1 MVEQAGRRIDLVT
14 IDGTHQRTIIM
25 DMLAEPTDVALD
37 PINGLVHYMSRDA
50 KVRLYSPA
58 NLSFGVTPT
67 IP

>member
-37 PINGLVHYMSRDA
+37 PVNGLVNYNHGDPGML
-50 KVRLYSPA
+50 VQ
-58 NLSFGVTPT
+58 NLFLFLFGM
-67 IP
+67 